1 MRTIWPSTCGLIFAE
16 CRDFRTDRYSV
27 VSGMV
32 LAFTGCTCTGIAAPA
47 SALAAGF
54 CPQPAISAARATPTA
69 TWRPARKRNA
79 ENLGNED
86 SSSMLPGVSV
96 LTTFRTTKW
105 LPAPAASGE
114 RNGPL
119 GLSLD
124 AVQTEPLHALT
135 FRSDPPS
142 PGASSR

>member
-1 MRTIWPSTCGLIFAE
+1 
-16 CRDFRTDRYSV
+16 
-27 VSGMV
+27 
-32 LAFTGCTCTGIAAPA
+32 
-47 SALAAGF
+47 
-54 CPQPAISAARATPTA
+54 
-69 TWRPARKRNA
+69 
-79 ENLGNED
+79 
-86 SSSMLPGVSV
+86 MLPGLSV

-142 PGASSR
+142 PLAGRLLPPSIRRLAALPIDILTQMDPQNPVVRCGERRRAGYHPYATRN